1 MSVSYDNLWKML
13 IDRHITKVD
22 LRRMTGISPNTMTKL
37 NKNEPV
43 AMSIIERICKTLEV
57 NISDVV
63 EFTNDSEG
71 RNV

>member
-43 AMSIIERICKTLEV
+43 AMSIIERICKTLVV

>member
-1 MSVSYDNLWKML
+1 VSVSYDNLWKML

>member
-57 NISDVV
+57 SISDVV